1 MILHFTTPFLCVI
14 LYANKC
20 SYIFLGEVFFV
31 RVILHCD
38 MNSFYASV
46 EMLYQP
52 HLRTVPLAVGGDE
65 ENAMALF

>member
-1 MILHFTTPFLCVI
+1 MFLY
-14 LYANKC
+14 L
-20 SYIFLGEVFFV
+20 FGEVFFV

-65 ENAMALF
+65 EKRHGIVLAKMSGPRPAA

>member
-1 MILHFTTPFLCVI
+1 MFLYPV
-14 LYANKC
+14 
-20 SYIFLGEVFFV
+20 GEVFFV

-65 ENAMALF
+65 EKRHGIV

>member
-1 MILHFTTPFLCVI
+1 M
-14 LYANKC
+14 
-20 SYIFLGEVFFV
+20 

-65 ENAMALF
+65 EKRHGIVLAKNEWALSLIHIFCVAAQHETYLCIS